1 MVTLVSHISD
11 YFEQFNSSLT
21 NDLLST
27 TQGFSRDTKPFS
39 YYVFDFERY
48 SDKIG
53 TLNDLRKFM
62 IERWHNSFFYATAY
76 LLLIYGKIKTYF
88 SSLNLINIHFH

>member
-11 YFEQFNSSLT
+11 YFEQFNSSLAA
-21 NDLLST
+21 DVKST
-27 TQGFSRDTKPFS
+27 SPGLFEDKHPFS

-53 TLNDLRKFM
+53 TLYDLRTFM
-62 IERWHNSFFYATAY
+62 IERWHISFFYATAY
-76 LLLIYGKIKTYF
+76 LLLIYG
-88 SSLNLINIHFH
+88 